1 MIVDFVPKCIR
12 EIANGAKDLCDVNF
26 TYCHFVSM
34 LTALLFG
41 ISSFCDVS
49 RLLVFA
55 GSVSSLSRAAAGIPH
70 EALLRRCRNRVA
82 ALLRE
87 CESPEQRFVL
97 ITDDTLVRK
106 FGATPDNCYWFDH
119 CTGAHIRG
127 RDYLV
132 LVVLD
137 THTFQVF
144 PVDVLLLKGK
154 KHKEYEPRLELLKKQ
169 LLVLKA
175 AGLGKIPLC
184 ADSWF
189 AGKAFFEWLHEA
201 GFDFEI
207 EVKTNRKT
215 TYLDKKSL
223 GTVARGKK
231 IVYPSISDVACGLT
245 RNTAYSG
252 GAPKKIASGVVRFF
266 GSDLKLR
273 FAAVWNINDTKK
285 EKPFA
290 IYVTNKTSRRP
301 SRIWAL
307 SRFRWTIEC
316 HFRSSKQDFSF
327 DSFPVHSSQTA
338 LRLIVLGMF
347 LICSLELSRH
357 DMEAKQIGKKAIKK
371 TYISL
376 STWVK
381 KVRTETEN
389 SVLVR
394 GLSMPSKRETLKKH
408 IQTRKSAQYSCSKPR
423 DKHKIDKNLENR
435 EQLEKCAA

>member
-1 MIVDFVPKCIR
+1 
-12 EIANGAKDLCDVNF
+12 
-26 TYCHFVSM
+26 
-34 LTALLFG
+34 
-41 ISSFCDVS
+41 
-49 RLLVFA
+49 
-55 GSVSSLSRAAAGIPH
+55 
-70 EALLRRCRNRVA
+70 
-82 ALLRE
+82 
-87 CESPEQRFVL
+87 VL

-106 FGATPDNCYWFDH
+106 FGSTPDNCYWFDH
-119 CTGAHIRG
+119 CTGAYLKG

-144 PVDVLLLKGK
+144 PVDVILLKGK

-175 AGLGKIPLC
+175 SGLGNIPLC

-189 AGKAFFEWLHEA
+189 AGKDFFEWLHKTD
-201 GFDFEI
+201 FDFEI

-223 GTVARGKK
+223 GTVAKNKR

-252 GAPKKIASGVVRFF
+252 GAPKQIASGVVRFL
-266 GSDLKLR
+266 GSDLRLR

-290 IYVTNKTSRRP
+290 IYVTNKTSRCP

-338 LRLIVLGMF
+338 LKLIVLGMF

-357 DMEAKQIGKKAIKK
+357 DADARQIGKKAIKK

-381 KVRTETEN
+381 KIRTETEN

-394 GLSMPSKRETLKKH
+394 ALSMSKNREALKLH
-408 IQTRKSAQYSCSKPR
+408 LQNRKNAQYSCSKPR
-423 DKHKIDKNLENR
+423 DSHKIEKAQATGG
-435 EQLEKCAA
+435 QLEKCAA